1 MPTTPDPPS
10 IGWRRLAVAAYAPTT
25 IVGIGHGAVLPL
37 VVLSA
42 RDLGAGVGT
51 AALIGGLL
59 GVGQLVGDLP
69 AGALAAR
76 FGEKRALVGACV
88 VEVVALIGAFL
99 STQVVML
106 GGAILLMGLSGAVFS
121 LARQTYLT
129 EVVEF
134 RYRARALSTLGGV
147 FRFGSFAGPFAG
159 AAIISRHDI
168 GAAYA
173 FAAITTSV
181 AALLTLSLPDL
192 EPGRSVRKHVAGAT
206 AGAARVRH
214 RSVLAVL
221 ADHKRVLLLMGS
233 GVLLLSVA
241 RASRQSILPLWAES
255 HGIDAATTSV
265 IYGISAGVDML
276 LFFPGGAIMDRFG
289 RVAVVVPAMIIM
301 GIGFLVLPLTASVV
315 TISLV
320 GMLLGLGNGI
330 SSGIVMTLGADASP
344 PGERAQFLG
353 GWRLMSDIGNAVG
366 PLTITVVTVF
376 APLAAAA
383 WTLGGLTL
391 FGAGWLGKWVPRF
404 VPSPKGRG

>member
-1 MPTTPDPPS
+1 MPSPTPPV

-51 AALIGGLL
+51 AALIGALL
-59 GVGQLVGDLP
+59 GVGQLAGDLP

-76 FGEKRALVGACV
+76 FGEKRALVSACV
-88 VEVVALIGAFL
+88 VEVAALIWAFL
-99 STQVVML
+99 STGVVML
-106 GGAILLMGLSGAVFS
+106 GGAILVMGLAGAVFS
-121 LARQTYLT
+121 LARQAYLT

-159 AAIISRHDI
+159 AVIITRYDI

-173 FAAITTSV
+173 FAAIMTTL
-181 AALLTLSLPDL
+181 AALLTLTLPNL
-192 EPGRSVRKHVAGAT
+192 EPRAPERPDGAVLT
-206 AGAARVRH
+206 RR

-221 ADHKRVLLLMGS
+221 ADHKRVLLLLGF
-233 GVLLLSVA
+233 GVLLLSAA
-241 RASRQSILPLWAES
+241 RSSRQSILPLWAES

-276 LFFPGGAIMDRFG
+276 LFFPGGAVMDRFG
-289 RVAVVVPAMIIM
+289 RVAVAVPSMIIM
-301 GIGFLVLPLTASVV
+301 GLGFTLLPFTSAVV
-315 TISLV
+315 TITLV
-320 GMLLGLGNGI
+320 AALLGLGNGI

-353 GWRLMSDIGNAVG
+353 GWRLMSDLGNALG
-366 PLTITVVTVF
+366 PLTITVVTLV

-383 WTLGGLTL
+383 WVLGAMTF
-391 FGAGWLGKWVPRF
+391 FGAGWLGRWVPRF
-404 VPSPKGRG
+404 APPPASPR

>member
-1 MPTTPDPPS
+1 MPTPEHPA
-10 IGWRRLAVAAYAPTT
+10 IGWRKLAVAAYGPTT
-25 IVGIGHGAVLPL
+25 LVGIGHGAVLPL

-76 FGEKRALVGACV
+76 FGEKRALVAACL
-88 VEVVALIGAFL
+88 VEVMALVAAFL
-99 STQVVML
+99 ATGVVML
-106 GGAILLMGLSGAVFS
+106 GAAILVMGLAGAVFS
-121 LARQTYLT
+121 LARQAYLT

-159 AAIISRHDI
+159 AVIISRFDL

-173 FAAITTSV
+173 FAAVTSLC
-181 AALLTLSLPDL
+181 AALLTLTLPNL
-192 EPGRSVRKHVAGAT
+192 EPRGPDRPDGAVLTGR
-206 AGAARVRH
+206 

-221 ADHKRVLLLMGS
+221 ADHKRVLLLLGF
-233 GVLLLSVA
+233 GVLLLSAA
-241 RASRQSILPLWAES
+241 RSSRQSILPLWAES

-289 RVAVVVPAMIIM
+289 RVAVAVPSMIIM
-301 GIGFLVLPLTASVV
+301 GLGFTLLPFTSAVV
-315 TISLV
+315 TITLV
-320 GMLLGLGNGI
+320 AMLLGLGNGI

-353 GWRLMSDIGNAVG
+353 GWRLMSDLGNALG
-366 PLTITVVTVF
+366 PLTITVVTLV

-383 WTLGGLTL
+383 WVLGAMTFL
-391 FGAGWLGKWVPRF
+391 GAGWLGRWVPRF
-404 VPSPKGRG
+404 APPPAGAR